1 MFAHSLSQSIVPRQ
15 IRRANVAQLL
25 AQVTLLM
32 NIETQY
38 SQLKNG
44 VRVITEHV
52 PSARS
57 AGLSLLIDASPQLE
71 PVDRRGLAHVC
82 EHALFLGTPQ
92 RNGRELA
99 RTMDSAGG
107 CFGAFTAPDYTCV
120 FAHVL
125 EDYVTYAMD
134 LVGDMLVESSVEP
147 GLLKREK
154 EVIKQEILG
163 YQDDPSDLVLQLSK
177 QSLWP
182 NDTLSRSV
190 IGTIEDVE
198 AIERS
203 DVIDFMRQF
212 YTPGRIIVAAAGAVD
227 HDSIVEQ
234 VEDAFWNLSDS
245 NDCPTHVCQ
254 PALPAPGKVNF
265 VTRPISQCYFNIA
278 IPTFVYNDDRRYAMH
293 VLSNLLGGG
302 MSSRLFEA
310 LREESGLVYSI
321 DSAMLSYRRGG
332 ALLIQGQTSSDQLVQ
347 SLHLALGQLLMLS
360 IGERPVEADELW
372 KSKMQVRSQSRLGT
386 DMISNRVSSIATQEL
401 HFGTRIPDDSV
412 LEAIDRVD
420 IEAIQRVAG
429 EVLLNGLRSL
439 SISVVGNALHH
450 EAVFTDLKEL
460 RDCYSSIGEN
470 IDGNAT
476 PALRL
481 S

>member
-1 MFAHSLSQSIVPRQ
+1 
-15 IRRANVAQLL
+15 
-25 AQVTLLM
+25 M
-32 NIETQY
+32 NIKTQH
-38 SQLKNG
+38 SQLENG

-52 PSARS
+52 PSTRS
-57 AGLSLLIDASPQLE
+57 AGLSLLIDASPQVE
-71 PVDRRGLAHVC
+71 PAGRRGLAHVC

-120 FAHVL
+120 YAHVL

-147 GLLKREK
+147 DLLKREK
-154 EVIKQEILG
+154 EVIKQEILA
-163 YQDDPSDLVLQLSK
+163 YQDDPSDLVLQLAK

-182 NDTLSRSV
+182 DDPLSRSV
-190 IGTIEDVE
+190 IGSMDDVE

-203 DVIDFMRQF
+203 DVMDFMRGF
-212 YTPGRIIVAAAGAVD
+212 YTPSRIIVAAAGAVD

-245 NDCPTHVCQ
+245 SESRKQ
-254 PALPAPGKVNF
+254 PCIEALHAPGNVNF
-265 VTRPISQCYFNIA
+265 LARPISQCYFNLA
-278 IPTFVYNDDRRYAMH
+278 IPTFAYNDDRRYAMH

-310 LREESGLVYSI
+310 LREQSGLVYSI
-321 DSAMLSYRRGG
+321 DSSMLSYRRGG
-332 ALLIQGQTSSDQLVQ
+332 ALLIQGQTSSEQLVQ
-347 SLHLALGQLLMLS
+347 SIHLALSQLLMLS
-360 IGERPVEADELW
+360 IGDRPVEADELW

-386 DMISNRVSSIATQEL
+386 DMISNRVSSMATQEF
-401 HFGTRIPDDSV
+401 HFGNRIPDDAV

-420 IEAIQRVAG
+420 IESIQRVAS

-439 SISVVGNALHH
+439 SISVVGNASNHQT
-450 EAVFTDLKEL
+450 VFNDLREL
-460 RDCYSSIGEN
+460 RDCYSSFGEHF
-470 IDGNAT
+470 DGKAT
-476 PALRL
+476 PAVSLP
-481 S
+481 